1 MTSRRRIGAV
11 AQASRSKIVVAVF
24 GLAILLAGCSGTPNQ
39 VMVVGSI
46 LYSEGSFAA
55 SDDGTCNPAP
65 NITEVK
71 VETRGFNPF
80 GDVPSDSTTGHI
92 MSDGV
97 VVGTGCWMAFETG
110 SVEYHFSG
118 GQWSESEN
126 LGDIINSKGNEMF
139 PYFPNS
145 DELVFASNGHGGPC
159 TLAHAT
165 VTSQRRSFTWS
176 EANGHASSGNGSGG
190 GELPLLCRWKSSS
203 AAQVSYHAARSG

>member
-1 MTSRRRIGAV
+1 MTSQRRIGAV

-24 GLAILLAGCSGTPNQ
+24 GLAILLAGCSGTPIQ

-71 VETRGFNPF
+71 VETHAFDAF
-80 GDVPSDSTTGHI
+80 GDTRSDSTTGHI

-110 SVEYHFSG
+110 SVEYHFSVTLTNG
-118 GQWSESEN
+118 NCSWSVFTRDVAESMEA
-126 LGDIINSKGNEMF
+126 DDPWVVI
-139 PYFPNS
+139 
-145 DELVFASNGHGGPC
+145 ASPSRPRGIDVGLLDVG
-159 TLAHAT
+159 TLFRDSCRI
-165 VTSQRRSFTWS
+165 TS
-176 EANGHASSGNGSGG
+176 
-190 GELPLLCRWKSSS
+190 P
-203 AAQVSYHAARSG
+203 